1 MARIK
6 WVFAVFLCVCVL
18 PATTLARQSN
28 PQKKLYAFVNVNVIP
43 MDREQVLE
51 NQVVLVKNGK
61 ISKIGPANQVK
72 IPKKAERIE
81 AGGKF
86 LLPGLIDAHAH
97 LASDTNLP
105 NDLARQWLKLNL
117 ANGITTIRN
126 MVGNPSH
133 LVLRDRIARG
143 EALGP
148 TLITSGPPIL
158 GFMAPNPAEGE
169 QLVTEYKN
177 AGFDLIKV
185 HENLSPQTYDAIV
198 ATARKLGIPVAGHVT
213 QTVGLERALNAR
225 QETIEHLDG
234 YIRALL
240 PTSVPVQVPPGQIIL
255 GPVLQYVETARIP
268 ALAQTTKTAGVYNTP
283 TLALFK
289 VIVSDEKP
297 EDLLKWPELRYATP
311 KMRSDFTKQK
321 QSFLNN
327 AIPLEDRL
335 PFTQIR
341 NQLVVGLAQNGAKLL
356 AGSDSPQFF
365 LVPGFALHRELQA
378 LVDAGLTP
386 FQALEAATRTPAE
399 YLKLNKQ
406 IGTIEVGKRADL
418 VLVDANPLTSI
429 ANASKTAGVMLRG
442 QWISGAELQRML
454 AEIAELNK

>member
-18 PATTLARQSN
+18 PVTTLARQSN
-28 PQKKLYAFVNVNVIP
+28 PEKKLYAFVNVNVIP

-61 ISKIGPANQVK
+61 ISQIGPANHVK

-198 ATARKLGIPVAGHVT
+198 A
-213 QTVGLERALNAR
+213 
-225 QETIEHLDG
+225 
-234 YIRALL
+234 
-240 PTSVPVQVPPGQIIL
+240 
-255 GPVLQYVETARIP
+255 
-268 ALAQTTKTAGVYNTP
+268 
-283 TLALFK
+283 
-289 VIVSDEKP
+289 
-297 EDLLKWPELRYATP
+297 
-311 KMRSDFTKQK
+311 
-321 QSFLNN
+321 
-327 AIPLEDRL
+327 
-335 PFTQIR
+335 
-341 NQLVVGLAQNGAKLL
+341 
-356 AGSDSPQFF
+356 
-365 LVPGFALHRELQA
+365 
-378 LVDAGLTP
+378 
-386 FQALEAATRTPAE
+386 
-399 YLKLNKQ
+399 
-406 IGTIEVGKRADL
+406 
-418 VLVDANPLTSI
+418 
-429 ANASKTAGVMLRG
+429 
-442 QWISGAELQRML
+442 
-454 AEIAELNK
+454 